1 MNNSLTALKAYSII
15 IRKRMREGGF
25 VLNININNLPKE
37 IRDAFESFKDDSLAE
52 IEIKIVDDDNNTI
65 GVLVNDFVF
74 RSMKESIELYR
85 IPGFIESINESL
97 NEPLEEC
104 TKYKEGEEW

>member
-1 MNNSLTALKAYSII
+1 MNNTLTALKTYSII

-52 IEIKIVDDDNNTI
+52 IEIKIVNDNNEI
-65 GVLVNDFVF
+65 VGVILNDFVY
-74 RSMKESIELYR
+74 RSIKESIELYS
-85 IPGFIESINESL
+85 IPGFIENLKISL
-97 NEPLEEC
+97 EEPLEEC

>member
-1 MNNSLTALKAYSII
+1 MNNPLTAIKAYSII
-15 IRKRMREGGF
+15 LRKRMREGGF
-25 VLNININNLPKE
+25 VLNININTLPQE
-37 IRDAFESFKDDSLAE
+37 IREAFESSKDNSLAE
-52 IEIKIVDDDNNTI
+52 IEIKIVDDNNEI
-65 GVLVNDFVF
+65 MGVIVNDFVF